1 MSGSRSSVASVVGRA
16 VMYDGGVQLRA
27 YERDLSDGLGEAERA
42 VLSRWDGGASIERIA
57 RELAVPIA
65 GVERVVQLYHAAP
78 TEAERRS
85 ERAWR
90 EHCRR
95 AGELHCA
102 AIRRMRANEAVR
114 RGMAELKQ
122 MERDRLAAGPRHI
135 VPVELIVERAFTDA
149 EAIFRRIFPNAVQ
162 DGHELCVGDM
172 TGTPGKSLRMNIG
185 GGARHGLW
193 ADFAGGEYQK
203 GDVVKLVQ
211 IAVCGDDPK
220 KAIQWLKAHLGI
232 QDALGDGGMSAADH
246 LKLEQYRIEAAALRK
261 KREEDA
267 AAEKGAVKASARARW
282 LEAKPLT
289 RGDAVSSYL
298 AARAIDLGA
307 LAEARAAMGGR
318 ARPPGA
324 LRYHESLQYGRGVPG
339 GPKPY
344 RGPALVAQVS
354 NLKCEHIATHRI
366 WLGERAD
373 PVTGE
378 LSWWK
383 AGPELLG
390 HDDKGNPNDP
400 KKVLGSPLGGHIL
413 LWKGAAECSLRDI
426 PPGTDV
432 YVSEGIEDGLTAA
445 CADPSLFVVA
455 MLSLS
460 ILYAMELPPQ
470 MGRLVIL
477 KQNDA
482 PGSKAAETLAK
493 AVAAHRAR
501 GRRVAFMETPAG
513 FKDINDW
520 AMAVAKGEGG

>member
-1 MSGSRSSVASVVGRA
+1 
-16 VMYDGGVQLRA
+16 MYDGGVQLRA
-27 YERDLSDGLGEAERA
+27 YERDLSDGLGAGERA
-42 VLSRWDGGASIERIA
+42 VLSRWDGGASIEAIA

-90 EHCRR
+90 DHCRR

-102 AIRRMRANEAVR
+102 AIRRMMARQEQER
-114 RGMAELKQ
+114 RTQA
-122 MERDRLAAGPRHI
+122 PRHI

-211 IAVCGDDPK
+211 VAVCGDDAK

-261 KREEDA
+261 KRDEATA
-267 AAEKGAVKASARARW
+267 AHKKSVVAGARARW
-282 LEAKPLT
+282 LEAKPLV
-289 RGDAVSSYL
+289 RGDPVSSYL
-298 AARAIDLGA
+298 ANRAIDLGA
-307 LAEARAAMGGR
+307 LTEARAAMGGK

-324 LRYHESLQYGRGVPG
+324 LRHHFSLQYGRGVPG
-339 GPKPY
+339 GPMLY
-344 RGPALVAQVS
+344 RGPALVAQVT
-354 NLKCEHIATHRI
+354 NLRCEQIATHRI

-373 PVTGE
+373 PETGE

-390 HDDKGNPNDP
+390 YDDKGNPNDP

-460 ILYAMELPPQ
+460 IFYAMELPPQ

-482 PGSKAAETLAK
+482 PGSKAAETLVK
-493 AVAAHRAR
+493 AVATHRAR

-513 FKDINDW
+513 FKDINAW